1 MRYARDYPK
10 YSLQPARCHS
20 DPLVPT
26 HKDFTNN
33 FLVGCPVRLSRI
45 TNGFQPAPLQIVGDY
60 RRSAR
65 FTAVKPFLFTG
76 SPVVLCL
83 LTLSILG
90 TPISSSGF
98 LPDQKSSAE

>member
-1 MRYARDYPK
+1 MRCARDYPK

-20 DPLVPT
+20 DPLEPT
-26 HKDFTNN
+26 HKDFTNH

-45 TNGFQPAPLQIVGDY
+45 TSGFQPAPLQSFRDY
-60 RRSAR
+60 HRSAR
-65 FTAVKPFLFTG
+65 FAAAKPFLFTG

-90 TPISSSGF
+90 TPISFSGF
-98 LPDQKSSAE
+98 LPDQKSSAG